1 MEVAKYFV
9 VASRTLLFYDIITNI
24 DDEIRYIWSKP
35 WSLVRF
41 IYHVNRLWPVVLL
54 GATTPAF
61 FVPSPSA
68 QVDLSTSLDPMT
80 LTALSKICKAIV
92 VAGSYGT
99 ALAIVCP
106 GFVMTLRVWALYE
119 RQKMVLFWLLLGQT
133 CLALPALIEIKLQ
146 ADHNMYLGNPAPGVL
161 TGCVVRLTSFAW
173 VPYVFALVHE
183 SAIFGLTIWKTWRL
197 NREFGSMALTTQL
210 TLDGSLYYIGLLLLL
225 LFCCWGV
232 TFEVLKIGTSA
243 SGFVVAMNSIMCNR
257 MIVSLHIFTEKI
269 KEKDLKISIR
279 TYHIV

>member
-1 MEVAKYFV
+1 MDLLDVLISGHRRMEVAKYFV

-161 TGCVVRLTSFAW
+161 TGHLWVDDMEDLETEQRVWVYGSYDAIDPRWIALLYRPITFAA
-173 VPYVFALVHE
+173 V
-183 SAIFGLTIWKTWRL
+183 
-197 NREFGSMALTTQL
+197 
-210 TLDGSLYYIGLLLLL
+210 LLL
-225 LFCCWGV
+225 G
-232 TFEVLKIGTSA
+232 S
-243 SGFVVAMNSIMCNR
+243 
-257 MIVSLHIFTEKI
+257 
-269 KEKDLKISIR
+269 DL
-279 TYHIV
+279 